1 MLVIMSIEMVDFDV
15 QMMVIVC
22 GGDGGDSGGDD
33 CDV

>member
-22 GGDGGDSGGDD
+22 GGDGGDD